1 MSRLTK
7 KRLYRF
13 ERFGDQILLG
23 FCVIIS
29 IVIMQW
35 SDSSFA
41 IRTRIWMDDKRT
53 LIQSPIC
60 SITSLG
66 KLRIENKR
74 LKQQLAESLEAGQ
87 FYPEIWDENRRLRSF
102 LGFAERVDFGFIPA
116 EVIGRQWQGF
126 PGLVHINAGWKQGC
140 KKDMA
145 LVTHD
150 GIAGKIVSVSRSG
163 ATGMLLNHPTFRIS
177 ARIQRTRQVGIVRW
191 LHGNRCALDGV
202 PIRSDVQ
209 LGDRIV
215 ASGYGH
221 IYPTGYLIGYVVH
234 IADDPKGL
242 FKIIELKT
250 AVDLGQLELLFVV
263 QKENNE
269 PRVKGQS
276 P

>member
-1 MSRLTK
+1 MSRSTK

-13 ERFGDQILLG
+13 APFGDQILLG

-29 IVIMQW
+29 IVMMQW
-35 SDSSFA
+35 NNSSFA
-41 IRTRIWMDDKRT
+41 NHMRIWMDDKRT
-53 LIQSPIC
+53 QIQSPIYT
-60 SITSLG
+60 ITSLG
-66 KLRIENKR
+66 RLRTENGQLKR
-74 LKQQLAESLEAGQ
+74 QLADCMQAGQ
-87 FYPEIWDENRRLRSF
+87 LHQEVWDENRRLRSF

-116 EVIGRQWQGF
+116 EVIGRGWQGS
-126 PGLVHINAGWKQGC
+126 PGLIHINAGWKQGC

-177 ARIQRTRQVGIVRW
+177 ARIQRTRQVGVVRW
-191 LHGNRCALDGV
+191 LHGNRCALEGV

-215 ASGYGH
+215 TSGYGH
-221 IYPTGYLIGYVVH
+221 IYPTGYLVGYVVRV
-234 IADDPKGL
+234 ADDPKGL

-263 QKENNE
+263 QKENNGSQAE
-269 PRVKGQS
+269 GKLP
-276 P
+276 